1 MSAEVMECNVGQK
14 SRKVIILGLD
24 GATFEVL
31 LPRIERGQLPNLAS
45 IVNEGVWGGLQS
57 TTPPFSAQAWV
68 SMATGKNQARHGVV
82 DFWQRSPDQPLGQ
95 HRNFVTAHL
104 IQGETLWQIV
114 GRHGLQVGV
123 LNVPV
128 TYPPPVVN
136 GYLISGLLTPQGVD
150 DFVYPAALLDK
161 VRAMVPDYDPDPLDP
176 LGATRQQIL
185 ELESWMEKHEKV
197 SRHLLESNP
206 VDLFF
211 SVVQALD
218 HLQHLFW
225 NEIAGTG
232 GQGRYA
238 SLIDR
243 CYGLA
248 DEIIGHRLRTLDG
261 QTHLFLVSDH
271 GFGPVYKWFHVNRF
285 LLEQGLLAIG
295 KVQSGRTSVFPARLG
310 LTPQRLR
317 SLVRRLDVLGVRRS
331 VGRLARV
338 TLGRRIDQALTPP
351 IKWDQTQAISGSP
364 ATEGIYI
371 NLKGR
376 DPQGIVAP
384 GAAYEALR
392 ERLIAE
398 LEALRDP
405 ETGAPVVHTVHRRE
419 DLYEGPFLDLLPDV
433 VFDLGDGPY
442 LASDALPSPA
452 QERGTKET
460 VVERLPDDFIQGRHR
475 ATGIFAAVGPGIC
488 RHGEGR
494 VEGARI
500 IDVAP
505 TVLYSLGLPIPEDMD
520 GRPLLE
526 IFDEAYRTANPVR
539 YAKPEL
545 ASEQVPEPVYDE
557 SDIAEMERRLRGL
570 GYVS

>member
-1 MSAEVMECNVGQK
+1 MGQE
-14 SRKVIILGLD
+14 SRKAIILGLD
-24 GATFEVL
+24 GATFDVL
-31 LPRIERGQLPNLAS
+31 LPRIERGQMPNLAS
-45 IVNEGVWGGLQS
+45 ILTEGVWGGLQS

-82 DFWQRSPDQPLGQ
+82 DFWERSPDQPLGQ
-95 HRNFVTAHL
+95 RRNFVTARQ

-123 LNVPV
+123 INVPV

-136 GYLISGLLTPQGVD
+136 GYLISGLLTPRGMD
-150 DFVYPAALLDK
+150 DFVYPAALMDE
-161 VRAMVPDYDPDPLDP
+161 VQAVVPNYDPDPFDP
-176 LGATRQQIL
+176 LGVTRRQIL

-197 SRHLLESNP
+197 SRHLLESDP
-206 VDLFF
+206 TDLFF

-225 NEIAGTG
+225 NEIAGAA

-238 SLIDR
+238 ALLDR

-248 DEIIGHRLRTLDG
+248 DEIIGHRLRMLDG
-261 QTHLFLVSDH
+261 RTHLFLVSDH

-285 LLEQGLLAIG
+285 LLERGLLALG
-295 KVQSGRTSVFPARLG
+295 EVRSGGMGMFPARLG

-317 SLVRRLDVLGVRRS
+317 SLIRRLDVLGLRRS

-338 TLGRRIDQALTPP
+338 TLGRQIDRALTPP
-351 IKWDQTQAISGSP
+351 IDWDRTQAISGSP
-364 ATEGIYI
+364 ATEGIYV

-376 DPQGIVAP
+376 DPQGIVTP
-384 GAAYEALR
+384 GAPYEALR

-398 LEALRDP
+398 LGTLRDP
-405 ETGAPVVHTVHRRE
+405 ETGEPVVRAVHRRE
-419 DLYEGPFLDLLPDV
+419 ELYEGPFLDLLPDV
-433 VFDLGDGPY
+433 VFDLGAGPY
-442 LASDALPSPA
+442 LVSDALPSPA
-452 QERGTKET
+452 YEESAGGA
-460 VVERLPDDFIQGRHR
+460 VVERLPDDFVQGRHR
-475 ATGIFAAVGPGIC
+475 ATGIFAAVGPDIHRRGADRI
-488 RHGEGR
+488 
-494 VEGARI
+494 EGARI

-526 IFDEAYRTANPVR
+526 IFDQVYRTAHPVR
-539 YAKPEL
+539 FARPEL
-545 ASEQVPEPVYDE
+545 AEEQVPTPAYDE
-557 SDIAEMERRLRGL
+557 NDVAEMERRLRGL